1 MSPRLEVSRS
11 AEDGPSERGAGQ
23 GTSSNNEEEP
33 SLGDIM
39 KVMASLASKVEAL
52 DQNVRIM
59 QQQQQQQQQQQSE
72 AASLTSNE
80 ANTANEQPETNR

>member
-1 MSPRLEVSRS
+1 
-11 AEDGPSERGAGQ
+11 
-23 GTSSNNEEEP
+23 
-33 SLGDIM
+33 M

-59 QQQQQQQQQQQSE
+59 QQQQQQQSE

-80 ANTANEQPETNR
+80 ANAANEQPEKNR